1 MTRSICLSIAVA
13 IGLAGCGGGPGR
25 VADPVPVKGQVTL
38 ANGRP
43 LKDVMLTLQP
53 LDAGHMAGFKVGS
66 DGRFTG
72 EAVPGKYAFFF
83 APQESK
89 APAEQQKL
97 EAALQ
102 AVPEKYKA
110 ANMDHTVTVSSSG
123 SDLLITLQ

>member
-1 MTRSICLSIAVA
+1 MTRSISLTGVMV

-38 ANGRP
+38 ASGQP

-53 LDAGHMAGFKVGS
+53 LDAGHMAGLKVGA

-72 EAVPGKYAFFF
+72 EVVPGKYAFFF
-83 APQESK
+83 GPQESK
-89 APAEQQKL
+89 GPAEQQKF
-97 EAALQ
+97 EVALQ

-123 SDLLITLQ
+123 NDLVIALQ